1 MTIVIK
7 LKSGKEQEIDAGDI
21 KALIGGYGCPCCLV
35 KMNDG
40 TEYKTQHTYSYL
52 NKYVLEAKK

>member
-7 LKSGKEQEIDAGDI
+7 LKNGKEQEIDPSEI
-21 KALIGGYGCPCCLV
+21 KSLIGGYGCPCCV
-35 KMNDG
+35 ARMKDG